1 MERFFFDE
9 ADFQYNFAPA
19 LGAAID
25 FARAKVA
32 AGGQYSKL
40 VILTVGNNNLATITS
55 MMNQQLGMSSAGGTN
70 RVPNL
75 ALNIMLTT
83 THRYRAMVDTH
94 DFVISCGLDSNELL
108 RLENDN
114 AHGID
119 VNVEVKDYPDIS
131 LWGNIWGVQSPHVP
145 ESSFAA
151 IMPAVHVQHAL
162 DQISGAIGLYHTHD
176 FHPSDDEFVKTC
188 VLALHHHLGNINSDE
203 VLAYVLRVHRWPLG
217 IALKL
222 KVYFDTL
229 NNGRHF
235 KGGDRHRTRWNQL
248 FANW

>member
-9 ADFQYNFAPA
+9 ADFQHDFASA

-40 VILTVGNNNLATITS
+40 VVLTVGNNNLSTVTG
-55 MMNQQLGMSSAGGTN
+55 MMNQQLGMTSAGGTN

-75 ALNIMLTT
+75 ALNIILTT
-83 THRYRAMVDTH
+83 THRYRAMQGTH

-119 VNVEVKDYPDIS
+119 VDVEVKDFPDIS
-131 LWGNIWGVQSPHVP
+131 LWGRVWGVPSPFIP
-145 ESSFAA
+145 ANSFTP
-151 IMPAVHVQHAL
+151 ISPILTVQHAL
-162 DQISGAIGLYHTHD
+162 DQISGAIGLYHTHA
-176 FHPSDDEFVKTC
+176 FHPLDEEFVKTC
-188 VLALHHHLGNINSDE
+188 VLALNHNLGNINSDE
-203 VLAYVLRVHRWPLG
+203 VLAYVLRIHHWPLG
-217 IALKL
+217 IALIL
-222 KVYFDTL
+222 KDYFDKL

-235 KGGDRHRTRWNQL
+235 RGGDRHKTRWKQL
-248 FANW
+248 FINW